1 MAAVPAQSRDEFGPS
16 PIENSVLRFL
26 TTHRSC
32 SVWEGKDLGVLKCRG
47 RNDELRKR
55 RPIVVDDRVI
65 DIVKRVR
72 LIGLYRTPCREIDN
86 NLITALV
93 EQWRPET
100 HSFHLPCGET
110 TITLQD
116 VEVIFGIPIDGDAIV
131 GITNLTWKAECQSM
145 LGIPS
150 SENVLKGQRI
160 LINKLLE
167 KIDHELPNA
176 ATEVVVHQY
185 ARCYIL
191 TLLADT
197 IFANKS
203 GDRVHMMWLQML
215 RDLRNPLQYSWG
227 SACLAWLYRELCR
240 ATDSGVSQIGGALL
254 LVQYWAWFRLPF
266 LCPRKEDLPPDD
278 AYGPPFAPSPL
289 SIK

>member
-1 MAAVPAQSRDEFGPS
+1 MFDSSALYTSILSNDPGA
-16 PIENSVLRFL
+16 
-26 TTHRSC
+26 
-32 SVWEGKDLGVLKCRG
+32 LKCRG

-55 RPIVVDDRVI
+55 RPIVVDDHVL
-65 DIVKRVR
+65 DIVKRIG

-93 EQWRPET
+93 ERWRPET
-100 HSFHLPCGET
+100 NTFHLPCGET

-116 VEVIFGIPIDGDAIV
+116 VEVIFGIPIDGEAIV
-131 GITNLTWKAECQSM
+131 GRTDLTWEAECQSM
-145 LGIPS
+145 LGIPPNG
-150 SENVLKGQRI
+150 NVLKGQRI
-160 LINKLLE
+160 LIKKLLE
-167 KIDHELPNA
+167 KIDHGLPNDA
-176 ATEVVVHQY
+176 AEM
-185 ARCYIL
+185 L
-191 TLLADT
+191 T
-197 IFANKS
+197 
-203 GDRVHMMWLQML
+203 
-215 RDLRNPLQYSWG
+215 DLCNPRQYSWG

-240 ATDSGVSQIGGALL
+240 ATDSDASQIGGALL